1 MTTAS
6 VPFVS
11 VIIPVFNDGERLK
24 ICLQSLENQTY
35 PKSLYEVIV
44 VDNDSEEDLKSIV
57 SNFNQAQYTFEN
69 RPGSYAARNKGISLA
84 KGEILAFT
92 DSDCIPAVDWIEQ
105 GVEAVLKTPNLGLLA
120 GKIELFFKDPGKPTA
135 VELYDVLVLG
145 GLPQQLY
152 IESQKYG
159 ATANVFTYRKV
170 IEHVGEFDAGLKSNG
185 DFEWGQRV
193 FAAGY
198 QQIYAD
204 NVCVAHPSRST
215 LNQLYKK
222 TIRLVGGKMD
232 FKSKRGYSIQDFL
245 KDFLKD
251 FLPPF
256 RFVFSTFSRQ
266 ELQADSKI
274 KIVLIRLFLKQVSAW
289 ERVRLQLGGISAR
302 G

>member
-1 MTTAS
+1 MDTTP
-6 VPFVS
+6 PFVS

-35 PKSLYEVIV
+35 PQSLYEVIV
-44 VDNDSEEDLKSIV
+44 VDNASEEDIKSIV
-57 SNFNQAQYTFEN
+57 SSFGQAQYTFES

-92 DSDCIPAVDWIEQ
+92 DSDCIPAANWIEQ
-105 GVEAVLKTPNLGLLA
+105 GVGKMLQTPNLGMVA
-120 GKIELFFKDPGKPTA
+120 GRIELFFKTPGKPTA
-135 VELYDVLVLG
+135 IELYDALVLG

-152 IESQKYG
+152 IESEKYG
-159 ATANVFTYRKV
+159 ATANVFTFKQV
-170 IEHVGEFDAGLKSNG
+170 IEHVGGFDAGLKSNG

-193 FAAGY
+193 FTAGY
-198 QQIYAD
+198 RQIYAED
-204 NVCVAHPSRST
+204 VCVAHPSRST

-232 FKSKRGYSIQDFL
+232 LKAKQGYAINDFL

-256 RFVFSTFSRQ
+256 RFVFSTFSRS
-266 ELQADSKI
+266 ELQVDRKI
-274 KIVLIRLFLKQVSAW
+274 KLVLIRLYLKQVSAW
-289 ERVRLQLGGISAR
+289 ERARLQLGGTSAR